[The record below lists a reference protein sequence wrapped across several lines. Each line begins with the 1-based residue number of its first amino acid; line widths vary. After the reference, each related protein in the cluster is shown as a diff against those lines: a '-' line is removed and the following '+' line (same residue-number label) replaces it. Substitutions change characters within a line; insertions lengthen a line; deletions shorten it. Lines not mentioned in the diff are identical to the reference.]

1 MAYERDSTRFVFV
14 GPLLMPSVPEALD
27 ANPLIQQMREARKAG
42 KRIVL
47 VSMGTVITGGDK
59 VAGWDADCNGRS
71 ITGRDLCRAV
81 WSATFDACGEDV
93 LVITALG
100 LQADPLGDIEVP
112 SGAVCAPSF
121 RQVDLL
127 RAGVDV
133 FVTHG
138 GQNSPFTWHLKAFQV
153 VVFELVGSTNSTG
166 LFLLER

>member
-1 MAYERDSTRFVFV
+1 MTEPLAIAYERDGTRFVFV

-27 ANPLIQQMREARKAG
+27 ANPLIQQMCQAREAG
-42 KRIVL
+42 KRVVL

-81 WSATFDACGEDV
+81 WSGTFDACGEDF

-100 LQADPLGDIEVP
+100 FQADPLGDIKVP
-112 SGAVCAPSF
+112 SGAVCVPSF

-127 RAGVDV
+127 RTGVDV

-138 GQNSPFTWHLKAFQV
+138 GQNSPLILHLKAFQ
-153 VVFELVGSTNSTG
+153 
-166 LFLLER
+166 LLCLK